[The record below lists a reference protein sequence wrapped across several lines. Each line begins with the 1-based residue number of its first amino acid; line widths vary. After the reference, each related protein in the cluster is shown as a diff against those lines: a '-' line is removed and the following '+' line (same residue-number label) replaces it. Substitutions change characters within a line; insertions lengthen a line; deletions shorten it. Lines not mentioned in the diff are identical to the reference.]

1 MTQTDRQAARRR
13 VMERIVKRREELAE
27 REVRI
32 RAQVLA
38 VSAAVLDRE
47 RAFADA
53 ERRISEAVHQLTVND
68 RVPVREAAALCGLEV
83 REVNRLRRKRADESA
98 RLASAGP
105 QLDPA

>member
-13 VMERIVKRREELAE
+13 VIERIVKRREELAE
-27 REVRI
+27 REARI

-47 RAFADA
+47 RAFEDA

-68 RVPVREAAALCGLEV
+68 MVPVHEAAALCGLEV
-83 REVNRLRRKRADESA
+83 REVNRLRRTRPD
-98 RLASAGP
+98 ASPPVMSDGP
-105 QLDPA
+105 A